1 MVADC
6 GRYNVTTY
14 IDKGRKKRKEERK
27 RKKEKI
33 YYNKLIIEKLLL
45 SDSFMEGKCPRV
57 KLEKSNEMTKRISIR
72 IPIIVI
78 LSALNWIKTTW
89 SAKILP

>member
-14 IDKGRKKRKEERK
+14 IDKRRKKKKEE
-27 RKKEKI
+27 KKEKI

-45 SDSFMEGKCPRV
+45 SDSFMKGKCPRV

-89 SAKILP
+89 SAEILP